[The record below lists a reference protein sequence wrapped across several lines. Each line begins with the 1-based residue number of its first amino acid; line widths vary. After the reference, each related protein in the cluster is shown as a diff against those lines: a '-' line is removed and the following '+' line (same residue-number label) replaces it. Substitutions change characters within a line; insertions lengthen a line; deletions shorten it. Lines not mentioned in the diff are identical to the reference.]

1 MENYATAI
9 ARPQRSAMPLKDS
22 IRDMIRL
29 QRDYNL
35 SDELFWEVF
44 NNRVLLNEQIDVDD
58 FLRDVYGRGALA

>member
-1 MENYATAI
+1 
-9 ARPQRSAMPLKDS
+9 MPLKDS